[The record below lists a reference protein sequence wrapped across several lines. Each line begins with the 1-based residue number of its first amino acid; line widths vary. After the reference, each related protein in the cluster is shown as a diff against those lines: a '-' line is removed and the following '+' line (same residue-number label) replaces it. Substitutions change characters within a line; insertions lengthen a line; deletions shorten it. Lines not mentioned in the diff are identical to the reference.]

1 MQLKTVFKVSAVAV
15 ALVLAGCGGDI
26 KITPTVND
34 TSVNNSNNTTNNSG
48 GSTGG
53 NGGTG
58 TTNPCTKR
66 GEIQGAYDGKDCSYT
81 AAFASK
87 NVTITDNLTFKEL
100 PNGGVH
106 VFSGAILFGTD
117 CDTTLGCTV
126 NASGPTLTIEPGAN
140 MAFTS
145 GESIIR
151 IARGAKI
158 NAVGTFEKPI
168 TFTSANAYPRLDV
181 VGDGPQFADWGGII
195 INGFGIT
202 DNCKDAERNGTQ
214 DPKAG
219 ACNVKSEGIVSYY
232 GGKDNADNSGSIKY
246 AKIWYAGSGPKVGGE
261 GDDLNSLTL
270 NAVGS
275 GSSFEFLHIHQGYD
289 DGIEFF
295 GGAANIKHIVV
306 TDTQD
311 DAIDVDASWQGKG
324 QYIMVRHG
332 TVDTKKDVTLDNG
345 TVVKKGSKVFMG
357 NAGFEVDGR
366 KSNGSAD
373 YSQTQPSSPNFAN
386 VTVITTD
393 GQSVRD
399 NFPSLAVTFDD
410 EYAGS
415 YFNTLFV
422 KKEGIKSQCINFI
435 PDGEKQVDK
444 IKMNGVVMACDAEF
458 SKADGLF
465 AGGPKKGETM
475 TSWFDNGGASQRLG
489 AIADAV
495 AADGYST
502 NTASTKITI
511 KPNDLKTLNA
521 AFYDPKGAEFI
532 GALSDKDTT
541 SNWAKWVK
549 EAVTA
554 ADKD

>member
-66 GEIQGAYDGKDCSYT
+66 GDVQGAYDGKDCSYT

-106 VFSGAILFGTD
+106 VFSGALLIGTD
-117 CDTTLGCTV
+117 CNTTTGCTI
-126 NASGPTLTIEPGAN
+126 NASGPTLTVEPGAN

-158 NAVGTFEKPI
+158 IANGTFAKPI

-195 INGFGIT
+195 INGFGKT
-202 DNCKDAERNGTQ
+202 DQCTDAQRKGTQ

-219 ACNVKSEGIVSYY
+219 ACNVASEGIVSYY

-246 AKIWYAGSGPKVGGE
+246 AKIWYAGSGPKVGGD

-295 GGAANIKHIVV
+295 GGAANIKNIVV

-332 TVDTKKDVTLDNG
+332 TVDTKKDVTDG
-345 TVVKKGSKVFMG
+345 TTVIKKGQKIFMG
-357 NAGFEVDGR
+357 NAGFEIDGR

-373 YSQTQPSSPNFAN
+373 YSDTLPSSPNFAN

-393 GQSVRD
+393 GKSVRD
-399 NFPSLAVTFDD
+399 NFPSLAITFDD
-410 EYAGS
+410 QFAGS
-415 YFNTLFV
+415 FYNTLLV
-422 KKEGIKSQCINFI
+422 KKEGKNSQCINFK
-435 PDGEKQVDK
+435 PTGQLQADK
-444 IKMNGVVMACDAEF
+444 IKMFGSVMACDANF
-458 SKADGLF
+458 SQ
-465 AGGPKKGETM
+465 AGGVFSTGPLNTTAM
-475 TSWFDNGGASQRLG
+475 SVWFENSGASQILNALG
-489 AIADAV
+489 DAL

-502 NTASTKITI
+502 NTTPSTKITI
-511 KPNDLKTLNA
+511 KPNDLKTLD
-521 AFYDPKGAEFI
+521 AFYDPAGAAFI

-541 SNWAKWVK
+541 SEWAKWVK

>member
-1 MQLKTVFKVSAVAV
+1 MQLKTVFKVSAVAM

-53 NGGTG
+53 NGSTG

-66 GEIQGAYDGKDCSYT
+66 GEIQGAYDGKDCSYS

-87 NVTITDNLTFKEL
+87 NIQITENLTFKEL
-100 PNGGVH
+100 ANGGVH
-106 VFSGAILFGTD
+106 VFAGALLIGTD
-117 CDTTLGCTV
+117 CNTTTGCTV
-126 NASGPTLTIEPGAN
+126 AAGPTLKVEPGATL
-140 MAFTS
+140 AFTS

-158 NAVGTFEKPI
+158 DAVGTFDKPI
-168 TFTSANAYPRLDV
+168 TFTSANAFTRLDV

-214 DPKAG
+214 DAKAG
-219 ACNVKSEGIVSYY
+219 ACNVPSEGIVSYY
-232 GGKDNADNSGSIKY
+232 GGKDNADNSGNIKY
-246 AKIWYAGSGPKVGGE
+246 AKIWYGGSGPKVGGD

-295 GGAANIKHIVV
+295 GGAANLKNIVV

-311 DAIDVDASWQGKG
+311 DAIDIDASWQGKA
-324 QYIMVRHG
+324 QYVFVRHG
-332 TVDTKKDVTLDNG
+332 TVDTKKDVTLDSG
-345 TVVKKGSKVFMG
+345 TVVKKGTKIFMG
-357 NAGFEVDGR
+357 NGGFEADGR

-393 GQSVRD
+393 GKSVRD
-399 NFPSLAVTFDD
+399 NAPSLAMTFDD

-415 YFNTLFV
+415 FFNTLLV
-422 KKEGIKSQCINFI
+422 KKEGVQTKCINFI
-435 PDGEKQVDK
+435 ADGEKQVNK
-444 IKMNGVVMACDAEF
+444 IKMNGVVMACDGEF
-458 SKADGLF
+458 TSADGVF
-465 AGGPKKGETM
+465 KGGPLATTTM
-475 TSWFDNGGASQRLG
+475 TAWFDNGGASQRLG
-489 AIADAV
+489 AAADV
-495 AADGYST
+495 LAADGVST

-511 KPNDLKTLNA
+511 KPNDLKTLD
-521 AFYDPKGAEFI
+521 AFYDPAGAAFI
-532 GALSDKDTT
+532 GALSDKDTS

-549 EAVTA
+549 AAVAA

>member
-66 GEIQGAYDGKDCSYT
+66 GEIQGAYDGKDCIYSDV
-81 AAFASK
+81 FASK
-87 NVTITDNLTFKEL
+87 NTEITDSLTFKAL
-100 PNGGVH
+100 PNAGAH
-106 VFSGAILFGTD
+106 VLNGALLIGKD
-117 CDTTLGCTV
+117 CNTTLSCTT
-126 NASGPTLTIEPGAN
+126 AAGPTLTIEAGAN

-158 NAVGTFEKPI
+158 NAVGTFDKPI
-168 TFTSANAYPRLDV
+168 TFTSANAFPRLDV

-195 INGFGIT
+195 INGYGLT
-202 DNCKDAERNGTQ
+202 DKCTDAQRNATQ
-214 DPKAG
+214 DTKAG
-219 ACNVKSEGIVSYY
+219 TCNAPTEGILSHY
-232 GGKDNADNSGSIKY
+232 GGKDNADSSGTIKY
-246 AKIWYAGSGPKVGGE
+246 AKIWYAGSGPKTGGD

-275 GSSFEFLHIHQGYD
+275 GSSFEFLHVHQGYD

-295 GGAANIKHIVV
+295 GGAATIKNIVV

-311 DAIDVDASWQGKG
+311 DGIDVDAGWQGKG
-324 QYIMVRHG
+324 QYILVRHG
-332 TVDTKKDVTLDNG
+332 TVDTKKDFTDG
-345 TVVKKGSKVFMG
+345 TKVIKKGEKINMG
-357 NAGFEVDGR
+357 NGGFEIDGITN
-366 KSNGSAD
+366 KDPATNT
-373 YSQTQPSSPNFAN
+373 QTKPSSPNFAN

-393 GQSVRD
+393 GKSVRD
-399 NFPSLAVTFDD
+399 NGPSLGITFDD
-410 EYAGS
+410 EFSGS
-415 YFNTLFV
+415 FFNTLLV
-422 KKEGIKSQCINFI
+422 KKEGKNTQCINFKT
-435 PDGEKQVDK
+435 PGQVRADK
-444 IKMNGVVMACDAEF
+444 IKMVGSVMACDAEF
-458 SKADGLF
+458 SQTGGLF
-465 AGGPKKGETM
+465 TTGPLNTTAM
-475 TSWFDNGGASQRLG
+475 SVWFDNGGVSQRLG
-489 AIADAV
+489 AIGDAV

-502 NTASTKITI
+502 NSASSSKVTI
-511 KPNDLKTLNA
+511 KPNDLKTLD

-541 SNWAKWVK
+541 SEWAKWVK